1 MVTAAK
7 VQGLDALTAQF
18 RRMREKVRAA
28 NAEALAE
35 NAEDLAGRIR
45 AAAPK
50 DEHQLEQT
58 VRVVPGK
65 DGVTQRV
72 VAGGKATQRPV
83 EHGQSP
89 TFDYARA
96 QEFGTEQM
104 PANPFF
110 FPVYRKR
117 KRAMRAKQKRA
128 IRKAIKESLT

>member
-1 MVTAAK
+1 MVTVAK

-18 RRMREKVRAA
+18 KRMREKVRVA
-28 NAEALAE
+28 NAGALLE
-35 NAEDLAGRIR
+35 NAEDLARRIK

-50 DEHQLEQT
+50 DEHELEQT

-65 DGVTQRV
+65 NGVTQRV
-72 VAGGKATQRPV
+72 VAGGKATRRPV

-96 QEFGTEQM
+96 QEFGTEDLA
-104 PANPFF
+104 ANPFF

-128 IRKAIKESLT
+128 IKKAIKEALT